1 MKERSGLWG
10 VLGGSSGGGE
20 VAMVEADGC
29 WGAREIG
36 GPPQRVR
43 SSLWKR
49 RMKEG
54 AAEKRDEGKDGKELR
69 Q

>member
-1 MKERSGLWG
+1 
-10 VLGGSSGGGE
+10 
-20 VAMVEADGC
+20 MVEADGC

-36 GPPQRVR
+36 GPPQRVG